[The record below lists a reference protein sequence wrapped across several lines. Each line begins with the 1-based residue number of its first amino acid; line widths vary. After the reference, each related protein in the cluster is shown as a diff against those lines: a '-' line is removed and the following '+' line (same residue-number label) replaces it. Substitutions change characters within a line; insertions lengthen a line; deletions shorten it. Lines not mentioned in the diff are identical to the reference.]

1 MRLLL
6 IHADNV
12 SYKATKRTKA
22 AEDIESREDSMDD
35 CLVVFS
41 SVEKLDEL
49 NAPEVAKAA

>member
-6 IHADNV
+6 IHADNI

-41 SVEKLDEL
+41 SVEKLD
-49 NAPEVAKAA
+49 